1 MAIIRIAIFNFPV
14 FTSFRNLWIPKS
26 GRMLFNLL
34 EPKTQLTQGAIQ
46 INSIYYFL
54 YEWNS
59 GLKLGQEEKMGS
71 FK

>member
-1 MAIIRIAIFNFPV
+1 
-14 FTSFRNLWIPKS
+14 
-26 GRMLFNLL
+26 MLFNLL

-71 FK
+71 FE